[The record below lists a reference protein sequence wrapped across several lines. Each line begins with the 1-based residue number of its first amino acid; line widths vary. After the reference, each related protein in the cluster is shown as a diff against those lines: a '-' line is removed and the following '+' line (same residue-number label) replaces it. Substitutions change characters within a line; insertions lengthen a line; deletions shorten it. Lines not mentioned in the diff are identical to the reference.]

1 MPQTV
6 IVLDFGSQYTQVIA
20 RRIRE
25 ANVYSKVIPFDTPIN
40 EIQADNPVG
49 IILSGGPS
57 SVLIENSPKPDPQVF
72 ELEIPV
78 MGICYGLQLMGFMLG
93 GAVENSVH
101 REYGYGTL
109 SKCSDSKLLEGLP
122 NSFRVWNS
130 HGDRLTKLPYG
141 FQGIAKTDN
150 SEFAVLENPE
160 KKFYGLQYHPEV
172 AHSDFGKEVIHNFL
186 FKICGCLGDWSMHD
200 FMNDSITKI
209 RQSVGEKRVLLGLS
223 GGVDSSVAAAL
234 IHKAIGDKLTCVFV
248 DNGLL
253 RKNERQDV
261 EDLFAGNFAMDLRV
275 VDAKDYFLDR
285 LSGITDPEQKRKII
299 GVSFVEI
306 FDQEVEKIGEVDFL
320 AQGTLY
326 PDVIES
332 VPIAGNPASL
342 IKSHHNVGGLPE
354 KMKLRLLEPLRE
366 LFKDEVRSLGVELG
380 LPKEVLWRQPFPGP
394 GLGVRVMGDIR
405 HEYLEVLRGAD
416 FILQEEMYASN
427 LYYKVWQSFAVFLPV
442 RTVGVMGDER
452 TYDHVIALRIVES
465 SDAMTADW
473 AQVPYEVLR
482 KVSSRIINE
491 VKGVNRVV
499 LDISSKPPSTIEWE

>member
-160 KKFYGLQYHPEV
+160 MKLLVYNTILKWRILISGKKSFTIFF
-172 AHSDFGKEVIHNFL
+172 SK
-186 FKICGCLGDWSMHD
+186 
-200 FMNDSITKI
+200 
-209 RQSVGEKRVLLGLS
+209 
-223 GGVDSSVAAAL
+223 SVA
-234 IHKAIGDKLTCVFV
+234 V
-248 DNGLL
+248 
-253 RKNERQDV
+253 
-261 EDLFAGNFAMDLRV
+261 
-275 VDAKDYFLDR
+275 
-285 LSGITDPEQKRKII
+285 
-299 GVSFVEI
+299 
-306 FDQEVEKIGEVDFL
+306 
-320 AQGTLY
+320 
-326 PDVIES
+326 
-332 VPIAGNPASL
+332 
-342 IKSHHNVGGLPE
+342 
-354 KMKLRLLEPLRE
+354 
-366 LFKDEVRSLGVELG
+366 
-380 LPKEVLWRQPFPGP
+380 
-394 GLGVRVMGDIR
+394 
-405 HEYLEVLRGAD
+405 
-416 FILQEEMYASN
+416 
-427 LYYKVWQSFAVFLPV
+427 
-442 RTVGVMGDER
+442 
-452 TYDHVIALRIVES
+452 
-465 SDAMTADW
+465 
-473 AQVPYEVLR
+473 
-482 KVSSRIINE
+482 
-491 VKGVNRVV
+491 
-499 LDISSKPPSTIEWE
+499 